1 MQISLKWLNELI
13 NIDNINQHD
22 LIEKLTL
29 GGFEVEDIIE
39 TEIYGEPDT
48 ILDISATANRADSLS
63 TYGLAKEISALLN
76 EKITISK
83 YAANNFKSIKTL
95 DELVKAKET
104 SNFEN
109 LSIFSAI
116 TIENLTNLSS
126 PNWLKQ
132 KLISAGITPSNDL
145 LDYQQYIILET
156 GYPFEF
162 YDLLKLKKILPANT
176 FHLKIEQSHSNQ
188 SFLSNNGQSLT
199 FDNKSLILKANDEI
213 LSVAGI
219 ISNQKYKYS
228 KTTTELLIE
237 GSIYNSKKI
246 RQTSRVLGV
255 RTDRSARYEKDL
267 VVSGFNEALLRLL
280 SLLKTQNPSLKYALH
295 TLNSKK
301 SIESPLIT
309 LNYKT
314 VNEILGPI
322 TDNSKKGSNLCY
334 LKPEQISTYLNRLTF
349 IFSYNG
355 QKESWE
361 VEVPKSRMNDI
372 TREID
377 LIEEIGRLHGFN
389 NFTTCLPTVINIG
402 NEDLSYK
409 LRKKLT
415 TCFIN
420 EGFIE
425 LIQYSLNNQFSSTT
439 IKLVNP
445 LINECSTLRES
456 LLPGLIDA
464 AKENVKNTNQIL
476 NGFEFGHIFKT
487 SNLNKYSEIEYV
499 GGIIGCDNNTNDW
512 SNNKKAN
519 RQVNWFE
526 AKGRIEKLFTR
537 LNLIVN
543 WKNTILEPTIYKQ
556 TLHPYRTATLY
567 LDNNEEIGIFGQI
580 HPILANQLN
589 VNKNLYLFEFNFEK
603 LRQKLNSNKLKV
615 YKTYSLYPKITKDL
629 SFIVP
634 QSIHFSQIRT
644 IIEEAGTQFITNIEL
659 LDVYRDEKLLDDHVS
674 LCVQLTF
681 QSPEKTLLS
690 KEVDFIIDNIQNKL
704 INKFNINIRG

>member
-63 TYGLAKEISALLN
+63 TYGLAKEISALLD

-95 DELVKAKET
+95 DKLVKAKET

-176 FHLKIEQSHSNQ
+176 FHLKIEQSHSSQ

-219 ISNQKYKYS
+219 ISNHKYKYS

-322 TDNSKKGSNLCY
+322 THNSKKESNLCY

-690 KEVDFIIDNIQNKL
+690 KEVDFIMDNIQNKL

>member
-95 DELVKAKET
+95 DKLVKAKET

-162 YDLLKLKKILPANT
+162 YDLLKLKKILSANT
-176 FHLKIEQSHSNQ
+176 FHLKIEQSHSSQ

-690 KEVDFIIDNIQNKL
+690 KEVDFIMDNIQNKL

>member
-63 TYGLAKEISALLN
+63 TYGLAKEISALLD

-322 TDNSKKGSNLCY
+322 THNSKKESNLCY

-409 LRKKLT
+409 LRKKLI

-690 KEVDFIIDNIQNKL
+690 KEVDFIMDNIQNKL

>member
-95 DELVKAKET
+95 DKLVKAKET

-162 YDLLKLKKILPANT
+162 YDLLKLKKILSANT

>member
-63 TYGLAKEISALLN
+63 TYGLAKEISALLD

-322 TDNSKKGSNLCY
+322 THNSKKESNLCY

-690 KEVDFIIDNIQNKL
+690 KEVDFIMDNIQNKL

>member
-63 TYGLAKEISALLN
+63 TYGLAKEISALLD

-162 YDLLKLKKILPANT
+162 YDLLKLKKILSANT

-322 TDNSKKGSNLCY
+322 THNSKKESNLCY

-659 LDVYRDEKLLDDHVS
+659 LDVYRDEKLLDNHVS

>member
-162 YDLLKLKKILPANT
+162 YDLLKLKKILSANT

-322 TDNSKKGSNLCY
+322 THNSKKESNLCY

-659 LDVYRDEKLLDDHVS
+659 LDVYRDEKLLDNHVS

>member
-13 NIDNINQHD
+13 NIDNINQYD

-63 TYGLAKEISALLN
+63 TYGLAKEISALLD

-322 TDNSKKGSNLCY
+322 THNSKKESNLCY

-690 KEVDFIIDNIQNKL
+690 KEVDFIMDNIQNKL

>member
-322 TDNSKKGSNLCY
+322 THNSKKESNLCY

-659 LDVYRDEKLLDDHVS
+659 LDVYRDEKLLDNHVS

-690 KEVDFIIDNIQNKL
+690 KEVDFIMDNIQNKL

>member
-63 TYGLAKEISALLN
+63 TYGLAKEISALLD

-162 YDLLKLKKILPANT
+162 YDLLKLKKILSANT
-176 FHLKIEQSHSNQ
+176 FHLKIEQSHSSQ

-322 TDNSKKGSNLCY
+322 THNSKKESNLCY

>member
-63 TYGLAKEISALLN
+63 TYGLAKEISALLD

-162 YDLLKLKKILPANT
+162 YDLLKLKKILSANT

-322 TDNSKKGSNLCY
+322 THNSKKESNLCY

-690 KEVDFIIDNIQNKL
+690 KEVDFIMDNIQNKL

>member
-95 DELVKAKET
+95 DKLVKAKET

>member
-63 TYGLAKEISALLN
+63 TYGLAKEISALLD

-162 YDLLKLKKILPANT
+162 YDLLKLKKILSANT

>member
-95 DELVKAKET
+95 DKLVKAKET

-162 YDLLKLKKILPANT
+162 YDLLKLKKILSANT

-690 KEVDFIIDNIQNKL
+690 KEVDFIMDNIQNKL